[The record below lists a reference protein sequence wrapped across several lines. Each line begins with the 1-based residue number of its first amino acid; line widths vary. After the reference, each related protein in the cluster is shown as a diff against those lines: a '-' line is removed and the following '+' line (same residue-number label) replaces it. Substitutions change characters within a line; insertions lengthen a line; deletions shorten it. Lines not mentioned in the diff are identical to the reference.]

1 MRLLIA
7 DTIFPKGHCCL
18 NKHLLEILLRNEKIA
33 EVKLID
39 YQDYYANH
47 SNKVTSY
54 NVSFL
59 FKSKNAYLNYICQFL
74 NSILIVFLCLRI
86 RYDKV
91 FFFTFDTLSFTLLRL
106 VICKPIYLFHHNNT
120 DHLLNKYKRKI
131 FKTYMNKVNHV
142 VFADFIKDY
151 LVSIGVSANRIFVI
165 SHPLPDLSFTSKMQ
179 NTNGPNMYIALGHAN
194 DENIIHDLIEY

>member
-59 FKSKNAYLNYICQFL
+59 LKVKCLSKLYLSIL
-74 NSILIVFLCLRI
+74 KLDINSISVF
-86 RYDKV
+86 KN
-91 FFFTFDTLSFTLLRL
+91 TL
-106 VICKPIYLFHHNNT
+106 
-120 DHLLNKYKRKI
+120 
-131 FKTYMNKVNHV
+131 
-142 VFADFIKDY
+142 
-151 LVSIGVSANRIFVI
+151 
-165 SHPLPDLSFTSKMQ
+165 
-179 NTNGPNMYIALGHAN
+179 
-194 DENIIHDLIEY
+194 